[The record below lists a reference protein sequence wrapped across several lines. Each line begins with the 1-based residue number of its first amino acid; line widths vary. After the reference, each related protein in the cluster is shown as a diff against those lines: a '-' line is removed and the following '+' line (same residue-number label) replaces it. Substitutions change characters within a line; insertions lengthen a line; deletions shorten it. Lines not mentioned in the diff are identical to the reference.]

1 MKATIILFS
10 IFFTFQLMSQE
21 SKNPF
26 GQTINGKEDPS
37 GLDKIEATSSVSYDY
52 QSSKINSMRDHH
64 NAQRANYS
72 RQLLDEANRE
82 LFHQIQQK
90 KRVRAS
96 KQRFLNK
103 DRIFA
108 SAWENSRTGMLSGI
122 SWYELT
128 DSEKAMHRENFF
140 RFHDKRKD
148 NSNASSI
155 LEMEVAKA
163 WILSPTGRK
172 SGVLWSDLTGV
183 ERQFYKNKYLKF
195 KSQQLNDQTLLAT
208 NHKPRV
214 SQKEYEQA
222 WNLSSARVK
231 TGKNWDELRSV
242 EKSKFRKLYAQN
254 KLLSR
259 DDTQLLASR

>member
-1 MKATIILFS
+1 MKTTIILFS
-10 IFFTFQLMSQE
+10 FFLTFQLKSQS
-21 SKNPF
+21 SKNPY
-26 GQTINGKEDPS
+26 GEYISKKKEPA
-37 GLDKIEATSSVSYDY
+37 GLEQIDATRYVSFDY
-52 QSSKINSMRDHH
+52 QSTKINPSRDLH
-64 NAQRANYS
+64 NYQKASYIGK
-72 RQLLDEANRE
+72 LLSDANRE
-82 LFHQIQQK
+82 LFSEVQQNI
-90 KRVRAS
+90 RIRAS
-96 KQRFLNK
+96 KNKFL
-103 DRIFA
+103 DHERVFA
-108 SAWENSRTGMLSGI
+108 YAWENSRTGMLSGI

-183 ERQFYKNKYLKF
+183 ERQFYKKKYLKF

-242 EKSKFRKLYAQN
+242 EKSKFRKLYAQS